1 MFRTSPDCLWHRRLA
16 CGPSHCGWPILCAA
30 KGGGSRA
37 HGKAQAADQSR
48 DRKGS
53 PAVQPQVPSHSS
65 NRRSLTVAALI
76 AMLTA
81 AVIAIA
87 NMAQANV
94 DTPNNDRQA
103 LRTTPIV
110 RVFQQ
115 ASPAVVNLSTTKI
128 VELTSPIHRGGVFDD
143 VFNFPTRRR
152 PRSYKTH
159 SVGSGFLIHAD
170 GYIVTNAHVVDQAA
184 ECEVIFADGT
194 KLDAVEVAID
204 RRSDIAVLKVKA
216 KRPLPYLKLG
226 RSDDLMQGETVIAIG
241 NPLGYAHTITTGI
254 ISALDR
260 ELRFDRNLVY
270 SGLIQTDASI
280 NPGNSGGPLLNVL
293 GELIGINTAIR
304 GDAQNIGFAIPVS
317 KLFEKL
323 PEMLD
328 IERVRR
334 VDFGVHFVG
343 RANGT
348 TRGVRVGSVA
358 PATPAAAA
366 GVLAGDVVM
375 AIDNRPTPTF
385 VDAFGLLART
395 PPGSSVKLDLLRAD
409 GKRASVEV
417 LLGVIPKQDAGR
429 LMKRRFGI
437 GVREFGE
444 DDLKRLGLR
453 RKIGL
458 IVTSIER
465 GAATM
470 RGGPA
475 QGDIVTK
482 FGGWPVT
489 TMDDLAHLMDQVKRG
504 NRIRIQLLRIH
515 GDHYVRFELVLEAE

>member
-1 MFRTSPDCLWHRRLA
+1 MKFWTSRPDSSMWRVPDQSRDRKGATGC
-16 CGPSHCGWPILCAA
+16 PVLCAA
-30 KGGGSRA
+30 KGGGSRS
-37 HGKAQAADQSR
+37 HGMAEAPTLSY
-48 DRKGS
+48 RKDG
-53 PAVQPQVPSHSS
+53 PPCRTRLVVTMLAVSF
-65 NRRSLTVAALI
+65 
-76 AMLTA
+76 
-81 AVIAIA
+81 AIA
-87 NMAQANV
+87 NTTQA
-94 DTPNNDRQA
+94 DDGTPDATRQA
-103 LRTTPIV
+103 QRTTPVV
-110 RVFQQ
+110 RAFQQ

-128 VELTSPIHRGGVFDD
+128 VKLTSPFHRGGLFDE

-216 KRPLPYLKLG
+216 PLPLPYLKLG

-317 KLFEKL
+317 KLHEKL

-328 IERVRR
+328 IERIRR
-334 VDFGVHFVG
+334 VDFGVHFTAQGNG
-343 RANGT
+343 RT
-348 TRGVRVGSVA
+348 QGVRIGSVTPES
-358 PATPAAAA
+358 PADAA
-366 GVLAGDVVM
+366 GVLAGDVLL
-375 AIDNRPTPTF
+375 AIDNQPTPTF
-385 VDAFGLLART
+385 VNAFGLLART
-395 PPGSSVKLDLLRAD
+395 PPGSSVKLDLHRTGG
-409 GKRASVEV
+409 GKESVEV
-417 LLGVIPKQDAGR
+417 KLAPIPKQDAGR
-429 LMKRRFGI
+429 LMKRHFGI
-437 GVREFGE
+437 GAREMN
-444 DDLKRLGLR
+444 DADLKRLGLR

-465 GAATM
+465 GAATV
-470 RGGPA
+470 RNGPTA
-475 QGDIVTK
+475 GDILTK

-489 TMDDLAHLMDQVKRG
+489 TMDDLAHLIDQVNRG
-504 NRIRIQLLRIH
+504 DRIRIQLFRIH
-515 GDHYVRFELVLEAE
+515 GDHYVRFEVVLEAE